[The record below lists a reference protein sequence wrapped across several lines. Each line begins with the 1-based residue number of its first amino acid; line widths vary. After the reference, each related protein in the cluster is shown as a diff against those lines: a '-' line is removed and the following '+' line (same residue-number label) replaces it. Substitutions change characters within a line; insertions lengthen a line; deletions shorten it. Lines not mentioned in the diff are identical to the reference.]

1 MRLYKFSHHDGV
13 KLLLYSIE
21 RFDCSE
27 PSKKRNSKS
36 FNKQESKCMFDYE
49 KERKRKQ
56 YIKVLYSQFLDL
68 RELVKCAG

>member
-49 KERKRKQ
+49 KERGNNILKFCT
-56 YIKVLYSQFLDL
+56 VSF
-68 RELVKCAG
+68 